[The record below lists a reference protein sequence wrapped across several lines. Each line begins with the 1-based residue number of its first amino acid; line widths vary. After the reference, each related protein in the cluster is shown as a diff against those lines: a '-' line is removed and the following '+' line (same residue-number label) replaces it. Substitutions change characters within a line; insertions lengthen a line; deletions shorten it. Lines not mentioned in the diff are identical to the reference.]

1 MHKVGSVIDD
11 IGLLIARI
19 VINLI
24 YVCVEIQYIFTH
36 FTGQLCV
43 MQEVCIAD
51 AAALSRL
58 LPAEPCLAEGCN
70 CQSDGDCPGENGR

>member
-11 IGLLIARI
+11 IGLMIARI
-19 VINLI
+19 VII
-24 YVCVEIQYIFTH
+24 CVEIQYIFNH

>member
-19 VINLI
+19 VIKI
-24 YVCVEIQYIFTH
+24 YVCVEIQQIFNH